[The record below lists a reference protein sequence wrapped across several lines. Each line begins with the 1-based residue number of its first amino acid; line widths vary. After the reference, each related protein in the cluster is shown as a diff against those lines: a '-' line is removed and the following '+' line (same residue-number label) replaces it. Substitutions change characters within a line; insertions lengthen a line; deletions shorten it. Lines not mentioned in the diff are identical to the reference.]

1 MSLTTELEQLVNE
14 KSQLGRLLQS
24 LEQEEKYLGTR
35 FRVVEE
41 KLAILAL
48 KERVRAK
55 RASVEQLKSRIS
67 DLETR
72 LKDPH
77 TLNPQAAE
85 NVGTAQRKEPAEVIV
100 KASPASNQPPEE
112 DQPEKNKLIPSII
125 KKLK

>member
-1 MSLTTELEQLVNE
+1 MSLTTELEQLGNE
-14 KSQLGRLLQS
+14 KTQLGRLLQS

-48 KERVRAK
+48 KERVKAK

-67 DLETR
+67 DLEKR

-77 TLNPQAAE
+77 ALNPQAAE
-85 NVGTAQRKEPAEVIV
+85 NVGAPQRKEPAEVIV
-100 KASPASNQPPEE
+100 KTSPVSNQPPEE
-112 DQPEKNKLIPSII
+112 DQPEKKKLIPSII

>member
-48 KERVRAK
+48 KEQVRSK
-55 RASVEQLKSRIS
+55 RASVEQLKSRIAE
-67 DLETR
+67 LERR

-77 TLNPQAAE
+77 ARPHAADDE
-85 NVGTAQRKEPAEVIV
+85 VSSKNEPAEVIV
-100 KASPASNQPPEE
+100 KASS
-112 DQPEKNKLIPSII
+112 K
-125 KKLK
+125 

>member
-1 MSLTTELEQLVNE
+1 MSLTSELEQLVNE

-48 KERVRAK
+48 KEQVRSK
-55 RASVEQLKSRIS
+55 RASVEQLKSKIGE
-67 DLETR
+67 LERR

-77 TLNPQAAE
+77 ARPHAADGE
-85 NVGTAQRKEPAEVIV
+85 VSSKNEPAEVVV
-100 KASPASNQPPEE
+100 KASS
-112 DQPEKNKLIPSII
+112 K
-125 KKLK
+125 